1 MFVINLCEIKF
12 VNIEI
17 KVLKKV
23 KNKVFYIVK
32 MKSQVDKGGFIPNMR
47 YITVGYMIQK
57 VIDLARILTH
67 LLCKVWHKIKLL

>member
-47 YITVGYMIQK
+47 YITVGYMTQK
-57 VIDLARILTH
+57 VIDIAGILNH
-67 LLCKVWHKIKLL
+67 LLCKVWQKIKLL